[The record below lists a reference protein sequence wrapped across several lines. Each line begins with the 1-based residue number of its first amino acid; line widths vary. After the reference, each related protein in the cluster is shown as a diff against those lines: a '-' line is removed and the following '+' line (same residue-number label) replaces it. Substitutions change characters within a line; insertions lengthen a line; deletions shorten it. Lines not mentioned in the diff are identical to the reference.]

1 MRELIYCDSCKIY
14 LNDKG
19 EMSKNLGAL
28 KQKINTRLVNGEIV
42 KANDRDR
49 LECLTSKSSLSS
61 YSVEDHF
68 KTKKHLDNVDK
79 LSSTFDKDKDK
90 IQI

>member
-42 KANDRDR
+42 KANDRD
-49 LECLTSKSSLSS
+49 
-61 YSVEDHF
+61 
-68 KTKKHLDNVDK
+68 
-79 LSSTFDKDKDK
+79 
-90 IQI
+90 

>member
-61 YSVEDHF
+61 YSAGDHF

-79 LSSTFDKDKDK
+79 LGSTFDKDKDK